1 MLADLP
7 QELMCP
13 PEAARWFRR
22 SISWLRQQK
31 DLVRIGGPNGQ
42 PLFHV
47 RACRAYVLGKMRGLD
62 GDALRDFQ
70 LAALASACGLTLEPS
85 GPPAARPPAN
95 IAADGPAG

>member
-22 SISWLRQQK
+22 SVSWLRQQK

-47 RACRAYVLGKMRGLD
+47 RVCRAYVLGQMRGLT
-62 GDALRDFQ
+62 GEALRDFQ

-85 GPPAARPPAN
+85 GPTAAIPGAN
-95 IAADGPAG
+95 TTRREPAG